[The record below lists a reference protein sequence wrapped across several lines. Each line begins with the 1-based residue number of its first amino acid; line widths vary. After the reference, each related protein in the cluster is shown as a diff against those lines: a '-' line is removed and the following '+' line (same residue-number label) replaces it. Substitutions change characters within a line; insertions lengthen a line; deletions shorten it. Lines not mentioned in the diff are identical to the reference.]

1 MNVMASS
8 RNLISTMVIAGT
20 LSVLIPLISATTT
33 GCGGGKSA
41 ATVSRVASLKLMVEW
56 PERKASRLI
65 PYASESIKV
74 TITNS
79 AGFVKSQVLVRPA
92 GSLLVS
98 DLPPG
103 ELQVHAVAYPTA
115 NPGDD
120 VPQAYATQMVTAVA
134 DQVFDLALTLAST
147 VDHVVI
153 GSSATQLRK
162 GEETTMSVS
171 AYDSSNRLVLTSPET
186 WRWSTSNPAVL
197 TVGSATQPGYVL
209 ATSKGSATVQVLESE
224 SGKTTSIPLDVISPL
239 PQLSLTGPATEQLL
253 GQESLL
259 SWTATDASSVI
270 SSNFGASTTSGDVT
284 VSPKVTTTYS
294 IKVANDQSEAIEKS
308 VVVRVAAVS
317 VTVTPTNGVVDIG
330 KTLQLSASV
339 TGATDTGVLWSV
351 IGAGGGKVTATGLYT
366 APLTQGTYR
375 VKATSS
381 ADPSKSATCDVRVR
395 AAGGSII
402 IN

>member
-1 MNVMASS
+1 MFIKTTKRLMSS
-8 RNLISTMVIAGT
+8 VTLVVSLTLVVPVVSTVTG
-20 LSVLIPLISATTT
+20 
-33 GCGGGKSA
+33 GCGGSKAASSA
-41 ATVSRVASLKLMVEW
+41 TRLATINLMVEW
-56 PERKASRLI
+56 PDRQVSRLI

-74 TITNS
+74 TVTNS
-79 AGFVKSQVLVRPA
+79 SGFVKSLVLVRPTA
-92 GSLLVS
+92 TLLMG

-103 ELQVHAVAYPTA
+103 ELQVQAVAYPTA

-120 VPQAYATQMVTAVA
+120 VAQAVATQMVTAVA

-147 VDHVVI
+147 VDHVAI
-153 GSSATQLRK
+153 GSSVTKLRK

-197 TVGSATQPGYVL
+197 TVGSATQPGYVF
-209 ATSKGSATVQVLESE
+209 ATSKGNASVQVLESE
-224 SGKTTSIPLDVISPL
+224 SGKTASFMLDVVSPL
-239 PQLSLTGPATEQLL
+239 PQLSLTGPATEQLV
-253 GQESLL
+253 GQESML
-259 SWTATDASSVI
+259 SWTAMDASSVI
-270 SSNFGASTTSGDVT
+270 SSNFGASTTSGNIA
-284 VSPKVTTTYS
+284 VSPKVTTTYTL
-294 IKVANDQSEAIEKS
+294 KVANDQSEAIEKS
-308 VVVRVAAVS
+308 VVLRVAAVS

-339 TGATDTGVLWSV
+339 NGAADTGVSWSV
-351 IGAGGGKVTATGLYT
+351 VDAGGGKVTATGLYT

>member
-1 MNVMASS
+1 MNSNK
-8 RNLISTMVIAGT
+8 RLISSISMAITLTLVIPG
-20 LSVLIPLISATTT
+20 ISMLMA
-33 GCGGGKSA
+33 GCGGSKSA
-41 ATVSRVASLKLMVEW
+41 SSVSRLATIKLTVAW
-56 PERKASRLI
+56 PDRQPSRLI
-65 PYASESIKV
+65 PLASESIKV

-79 AGFVKSQVLVRPA
+79 SGFVKSQLLERPTA
-92 GSLLVS
+92 TLLIG

-103 ELQVHAVAYPTA
+103 ELQIQAVAYPTA
-115 NPGDD
+115 NPVDD
-120 VPQAYATQMVTAVA
+120 VAQAVVTQMVTAVA

-147 VDHVVI
+147 VDHVAI
-153 GSSATQLRK
+153 GSSVTKLRK

-171 AYDSSNRLVLTSPET
+171 AYDISNRLVLTSPET

-197 TVGSATQPGYVL
+197 TVGSATQPGYVF
-209 ATSKGSATVQVLESE
+209 ATSKGNASVQVLESE
-224 SGKTTSIPLDVISPL
+224 SGKTASFMLDVVSPL
-239 PQLSLTGPATEQLL
+239 PQLSLTGPATEQLV
-253 GQESLL
+253 GQESML
-259 SWTATDASSVI
+259 SWTAMDASSVI
-270 SSNFGASTTSGDVT
+270 SSNFGASTTSGNIA
-284 VSPKVTTTYS
+284 VSPKVTTTYTL
-294 IKVANDQSEAIEKS
+294 KVANDQSETIEKS
-308 VVVRVAAVS
+308 VVLRVAAVS

-339 TGATDTGVLWSV
+339 NGATDTGVSWSV
-351 IGAGGGKVTATGLYT
+351 VDAGVGKVTATGLYT

>member
-1 MNVMASS
+1 M
-8 RNLISTMVIAGT
+8 G
-20 LSVLIPLISATTT
+20 
-33 GCGGGKSA
+33 
-41 ATVSRVASLKLMVEW
+41 
-56 PERKASRLI
+56 
-65 PYASESIKV
+65 
-74 TITNS
+74 
-79 AGFVKSQVLVRPA
+79 
-92 GSLLVS
+92 
-98 DLPPG
+98 DLPQG
-103 ELQVHAVAYPTA
+103 EMQVQAVAYPTA

-120 VPQAYATQMVTAVA
+120 VPQAVATQMVTAVA

-147 VDHVVI
+147 VDHVAI
-153 GSSATQLRK
+153 GSSVTKLRK

-197 TVGSATQPGYVL
+197 TVGSATQPGYVF
-209 ATSKGSATVQVLESE
+209 ATSKGNASVQVLESE
-224 SGKTTSIPLDVISPL
+224 SGKTASVTLDVISPL
-239 PQLSLTGPATEQLL
+239 PQLSLTGPATEQLV
-253 GQESLL
+253 GQESML
-259 SWTATDASSVI
+259 SWTAMDATSVI
-270 SSNFGASTTSGDVT
+270 SSNFGASTTSGNIA

-339 TGATDTGVLWSV
+339 NGATDTGVSWSV
-351 IGAGGGKVTATGLYT
+351 IDAGGGKVTATGLYT

>member
-1 MNVMASS
+1 MSS
-8 RNLISTMVIAGT
+8 VTLVVSLSLVVPVVSTVTG
-20 LSVLIPLISATTT
+20 
-33 GCGGGKSA
+33 GCGGSKAASSA
-41 ATVSRVASLKLMVEW
+41 TRLATIKLMVEW

-74 TITNS
+74 TVTNS
-79 AGFVKSQVLVRPA
+79 SGFVKSLVLVRPTA
-92 GSLLVS
+92 TLLMG

-103 ELQVHAVAYPTA
+103 ELQVQAVAYPTA
-115 NPGDD
+115 NPVDD
-120 VPQAYATQMVTAVA
+120 VAQAVATQMVTAVA

-147 VDHVVI
+147 VDHVAI
-153 GSSATQLRK
+153 GSSVTKLRK

-197 TVGSATQPGYVL
+197 TVGSATQPGYVF
-209 ATSKGSATVQVLESE
+209 ATSKGNASVQVLESE
-224 SGKTTSIPLDVISPL
+224 SGKTTSFTLDVVSPL
-239 PQLSLTGPATEQLL
+239 PQLSLTGPATEQLV
-253 GQESLL
+253 GQESML
-259 SWTATDASSVI
+259 SWTALDASSVI
-270 SSNFGASTTSGDVT
+270 SSNFGASTTSGNIA
-284 VSPKVTTTYS
+284 VSPKVTTTYTL
-294 IKVANDQSEAIEKS
+294 KVANDQSEAIEKS
-308 VVVRVAAVS
+308 VVLRVAAVS

-339 TGATDTGVLWSV
+339 NGATDTGVSWSV
-351 IGAGGGKVTATGLYT
+351 VDAGGGKVTATGLYT

>member
-1 MNVMASS
+1 MLIKTTKRLMSS
-8 RNLISTMVIAGT
+8 VTLVVSLSLLVPVVSTVT
-20 LSVLIPLISATTT
+20 L
-33 GCGGGKSA
+33 GCGGSKAASSA
-41 ATVSRVASLKLMVEW
+41 TRLATIKLMVEW
-56 PERKASRLI
+56 PDRQVSRLI

-74 TITNS
+74 TVTNS
-79 AGFVKSQVLVRPA
+79 SGFVKSLVLVRPTA
-92 GSLLVS
+92 TLLMG

-103 ELQVHAVAYPTA
+103 ELQVQAVAYPTA

-120 VPQAYATQMVTAVA
+120 VAQAVATQMVTAVA

-147 VDHVVI
+147 VDHVAI
-153 GSSATQLRK
+153 GSSVTKLRK

-197 TVGSATQPGYVL
+197 TVGSATQPGYVF
-209 ATSKGSATVQVLESE
+209 ATSKGNASVQVLESE
-224 SGKTTSIPLDVISPL
+224 SGKTASFMLDVVSPL
-239 PQLSLTGPATEQLL
+239 PQLSLTGPATEQLV
-253 GQESLL
+253 GQESML
-259 SWTATDASSVI
+259 SWTAMDASSVI
-270 SSNFGASTTSGDVT
+270 SSNFGASTTSGNIA
-284 VSPKVTTTYS
+284 VSPKVTTTYTL
-294 IKVANDQSEAIEKS
+294 KVANDQSEAIEKS
-308 VVVRVAAVS
+308 VVLRVAAVS

-330 KTLQLSASV
+330 KNLQLSASV
-339 TGATDTGVLWSV
+339 NGATDTGVSWSV
-351 IGAGGGKVTATGLYT
+351 VDAGGGKVTATGLYT